1 MVRRIDRPG
10 LFAKDRS
17 LAYYQRLEAIAK
29 LKVFNGMTVTEARAH
44 LRAKAKRTKE
54 MNRPYELCGAKNRQG
69 NPCKARALPNGR
81 CRNHGGLSTGPRTPE
96 GMAKALS
103 CLRQNR
109 KS

>member
-29 LKVFNGMTVTEARAH
+29 LKLLNGMTEAEARAH
-44 LRAKAKRTKE
+44 LRAENTRAKEK
-54 MNRPYELCGAKNRQG
+54 NWPYELCGARNRQG
-69 NPCKARALPNGR
+69 SPCKARALTNGR
-81 CRNHGGLSTGPRTPE
+81 CRCHGGLSTGAKTPE
-96 GMAKALS
+96 GIAKALS

-109 KS
+109 KP